1 MLFPLPTWGEE
12 KGEGETSHKR
22 TAMPLEL
29 IIDGYNLIRQS
40 SSLSPLDARSLER
53 GREALLER
61 LGAYRTVRGHPI
73 TVVFD
78 GWGGFSPIST
88 EQTKQGVQ
96 VVYTGKGETAD
107 EWIKRR
113 VKKVQYGAV
122 VTSDLEI
129 QRHAERLGVSAILS
143 HVFEQKLE
151 AVLAGDMK
159 GDDRGEEEGDAE
171 ELVVGKKKGT
181 AWRLSKQ
188 ERRRQAILKKL

>member
-1 MLFPLPTWGEE
+1 
-12 KGEGETSHKR
+12 
-22 TAMPLEL
+22 MPLEL

-40 SSLSPLDARSLER
+40 SSLSPLDARSLEH

-61 LGAYRTVRGHPI
+61 LAAYRKVRGHPI

-88 EQTKQGVQ
+88 EQSKQGVQ

-129 QRHAERLGVSAILS
+129 QRHAERSGVSAIPS
-143 HVFEQKLE
+143 HVFEQRLE
-151 AVLAGDMK
+151 AALSGDMQEMDS
-159 GDDRGEEEGDAE
+159 DDEEEWAE
-171 ELVVGKKKGT
+171 EELIGSKKKGT